1 MTKRKNSEPAVCP
14 VSGQK
19 LIYSGRGRPPVFH
32 SSVTPKQHRE
42 HRARADA

>member
-19 LIYSGRGRPPVFH
+19 LTYSGRGRPPVFH
-32 SSVTPKQHRE
+32 SSVSAMRRRE
-42 HRARADA
+42 YRKTGK